1 MHDFQRKNSE
11 SDNFIPDLE
20 GDRNQRKHFDTLPV
34 IEQQSLDI
42 YNICINKGNFVNM
55 FDHLG
60 KMSLI

>member
-20 GDRNQRKHFDTLPV
+20 GQRKHFDSLPV
-34 IEQQSLDI
+34 IGQQSLDI
-42 YNICINKGNFVNM
+42 YNICINKRDFVNM

-60 KMSLI
+60 KMSFF